1 MSRAPSTPS
10 QRSRL
15 RALAAEAMRARG
27 LDPDFSPEALA
38 QAARLDET
46 PGTVGAAPRDC
57 RALAWASID
66 NDDSR
71 DLDQLT
77 AAETLAG
84 GERRVYIAIAD
95 VDAQIEPDS
104 PIDRH
109 AALNTTSVYTP
120 AVVFPMLPPRLS
132 TDLTS
137 LNPDDDRLA
146 IVVELTMGED
156 GAVRSEDVYRAVVRN
171 RAKLAYRSVGTWLAG
186 DGPLPPAAGTVAGLA
201 EALTLQDRIAQ
212 QLAAHRQ
219 AEGALEFARVE
230 ARVEF
235 DGDDVRDVRAEGPNR
250 AQALIE
256 HLMVA
261 ANGAT
266 ARFLERHGSASI
278 RRVVREPRRWERI
291 VTLAAQAGGSLP
303 PAPDPKALA
312 EFLIGARA
320 RSPETFPDLSQ
331 SVIKLLGSGEY
342 VVDRPGRRSP
352 GHFGLAVKD
361 YAHSTAPNR
370 RFPDL
375 VTQRLLKAVLAGAA
389 SPYPVD
395 ALERLATHCTR
406 QEDAANKVER
416 QVRKSAAAL
425 VMQPRIGH
433 VFEAIVTGASPKGTW
448 VRALGTPIEGKL
460 VRGDDADVGDRLR
473 VRLDGVDVDRGF
485 IDFVR
490 A

>member
-1 MSRAPSTPS
+1 MSRAASGPS

-15 RALAAEAMRARG
+15 RALAARAMKARG

-46 PGTVGAAPRDC
+46 PGNEGARPRDC

-77 AAETLAG
+77 AAEALAG
-84 GERRVYIAIAD
+84 GESRSYIAIAD
-95 VDAQIEPDS
+95 VDAQVEPDS
-104 PIDRH
+104 SIDRH

-120 AVVFPMLPPRLS
+120 AAVFPMLPPRLS

-137 LNPDDDRLA
+137 LNPDKDRLA
-146 IVVELTMGED
+146 IVVELTMGDD
-156 GAVRSEDVYRAVVRN
+156 GALRSEDVYRALVRN

-186 DGPLPPAAGTVAGLA
+186 DGELPAGAAAVPGLG
-201 EALTLQDRIAQ
+201 EALRLQDRIAQ

-219 AEGALEFARVE
+219 DEGALEFARVE

-250 AQALIE
+250 AKSLIE
-256 HLMVA
+256 NLMIA

-266 ARFLERHGSASI
+266 ARFLERHDSASI
-278 RRVVREPRRWERI
+278 RRVVREPRRWARI

-303 PAPDPKALA
+303 AAPDPKALA
-312 EFLIGARA
+312 EFLIAARQ

-389 SPYPVD
+389 SPYQVE

-425 VMQPRIGH
+425 VMQPRIGE
-433 VFEAIVTGASPKGTW
+433 VFEAIVTGASPKGTY